1 MRCQLHRHHMKWFIF
16 LIIIGG
22 LVFAGLQY
30 KDEIVKFVSEMGSD
44 KPIPGKSTG
53 NATVPPPATP
63 EPLPEEN
70 NQPDPAAET
79 PDPIALR
86 YPMPDF
92 KPLEEYVD
100 NWQKVPASAFPRE
113 ITLKAKATFIIGNNV
128 GSTTKPKGSKQT
140 ALSISSGQLV
150 ITPHKS
156 SILRANVAID
166 DTNYKEVL
174 NGEYEKY
181 KERKRREVRAQRE
194 RARAIAASESREEFP
209 QTSEPITSVTV
220 ATASKLPKTV
230 LNEYENKI
238 GKMPVRDG
246 QGRVALMVQSIEA
259 GDVTEVNLNEISH
272 WGPVR
277 YELVDRQ
284 PYWTGT
290 VNYKTNSL
298 FGTFDTEAMALIRN
312 GKVEAWVYTGSLE
325 EVP

>member
-1 MRCQLHRHHMKWFIF
+1 MKWFIF
-16 LIIIGG
+16 LVVIGG
-22 LVFAGLQY
+22 LVFAGLRY
-30 KDEIVKFVSEMGSD
+30 KDEIVKFVSEMGED
-44 KPIPGKSTG
+44 KPIPKKPAGSGTG
-53 NATVPPPATP
+53 SGQNIP
-63 EPLPEEN
+63 EPVPEDN
-70 NQPDPAAET
+70 NQPEPVPEEA
-79 PDPIALR
+79 DPIALK

-92 KPLEEYVD
+92 KPLVEYVD

-113 ITLKAKATFIIGNNV
+113 ITLKTKATFIIGDNV
-128 GSTTKPKGSKQT
+128 GSTTRQAGSKNT
-140 ALSISSGQLV
+140 ALSIINGQLV

-156 SILRANVAID
+156 SILRAHVVID

-174 NGEYEKY
+174 NGEYEKF
-181 KERKRREVRAQRE
+181 KERKRKKIRAQRE
-194 RARAIAASESREEFP
+194 RARAIAASESREIIP
-209 QTSEPITSVTV
+209 QTNTPSTSVTV
-220 ATASKLPKTV
+220 ATASRLPKSV

-238 GKMPVRDG
+238 GKIPVKDAK
-246 QGRVALMVQSIEA
+246 GRVALMVQSIRQ
-259 GDVTEVNLNEISH
+259 GDVSEINLNEISH

-312 GKVEAWVYTGSLE
+312 SKVQTWVYTGSLE

>member
-1 MRCQLHRHHMKWFIF
+1 MKWFIF
-16 LIIIGG
+16 LLVIGG
-22 LVFAGLQY
+22 LVFGWVQY
-30 KDEIVKFVSEMGSD
+30 KDEIVKFVSEMGED
-44 KPIPGKSTG
+44 KPISEKSSNNET
-53 NATVPPPATP
+53 APRPVTP
-63 EPLPEEN
+63 EAPVDSN
-70 NQPDPAAET
+70 NQAAPPTET
-79 PDPIALR
+79 VDPIALK

-113 ITLKAKATFIIGNNV
+113 IILKAKATFIIGDNV
-128 GSTTKPKGSKQT
+128 GSSTRAKGSKNI
-140 ALSISSGQLV
+140 ALSINNAQLV

-156 SILRANVAID
+156 SILRAKVAIS

-181 KERKRREVRAQRE
+181 KERKRKLVRAQRE
-194 RARAIAASESREEFP
+194 RARAIAASEERETFP
-209 QTSEPITSVTV
+209 PSSGPATTVTV
-220 ATASKLPKTV
+220 ATASKLPKSV

-238 GKMPVRDG
+238 GKMPSRDD

-259 GDVTEVNLNEISH
+259 GDVTEINLNEISH

-312 GKVEAWVYTGSLE
+312 GKVEEWVYTGSLE

>member
-1 MRCQLHRHHMKWFIF
+1 MKWFIF
-16 LIIIGG
+16 LVVIGG
-22 LVFAGLQY
+22 LVFAWIQY
-30 KDEIVKFVSEMGSD
+30 DEQIKKFVSEMGED
-44 KPIPGKSTG
+44 KPIPAKPADNGTG
-53 NATVPPPATP
+53 AGNNIPETVP
-63 EPLPEEN
+63 EGN
-70 NQPDPAAET
+70 NQPESVPEEA
-79 PDPIALR
+79 DPIALK

-113 ITLKAKATFIIGNNV
+113 VTLKTKATFIIGDNV
-128 GSTTKPKGSKQT
+128 GSTTRQVGSKNT
-140 ALSISSGQLV
+140 ALSIINGQLV

-156 SILRANVAID
+156 SILRAHVAIN
-166 DTNYKEVL
+166 DTSYKEVL

-181 KERKRREVRAQRE
+181 KERKRREIRAQRE
-194 RARAIAASESREEFP
+194 RARAIAASESREVIP
-209 QTSEPITSVTV
+209 QTNTPITSVTV
-220 ATASKLPKTV
+220 ATASRLPKSV

-238 GKMPVRDG
+238 GKMPVKDAE
-246 QGRVALMVQSIEA
+246 GRVALMVQSIQQ
-259 GDVTEVNLNEISH
+259 GDVSEINLNEISH

-312 GKVEAWVYTGSLE
+312 SKVETWVYTGSLE

>member
-1 MRCQLHRHHMKWFIF
+1 MKWFIF
-16 LIIIGG
+16 LIVIGG
-22 LVFAGLQY
+22 LVFAGLRF
-30 KDEIVKFVSEMGSD
+30 KEEIVRFVSEMGSD

-53 NATVPPPATP
+53 NDPVAQPEPETPPEGNNRPDPPA
-63 EPLPEEN
+63 EV
-70 NQPDPAAET
+70 A
-79 PDPIALR
+79 DPIALK

-113 ITLKAKATFIIGNNV
+113 VTLKAKASFIIGDNV
-128 GSTTKPKGSKQT
+128 GSTTRPTGSKNT
-140 ALSISSGQLV
+140 ALSISNGQLV

-156 SILRANVAID
+156 SILRAKVAIE

-181 KERKRREVRAQRE
+181 KERKRKLVRAQRE
-194 RARAIAASESREEFP
+194 RARAIAASEERQTLP
-209 QTSEPITSVTV
+209 QTSEPVTSVTV

-238 GKMPVRDG
+238 GKMPERDG
-246 QGRVALMVQSIEA
+246 RGRVALMVKSIEQ
-259 GDVTEVNLNEISH
+259 GDVTEINLNEISH

-312 GKVEAWVYTGSLE
+312 DKVEAWVYTGSLE